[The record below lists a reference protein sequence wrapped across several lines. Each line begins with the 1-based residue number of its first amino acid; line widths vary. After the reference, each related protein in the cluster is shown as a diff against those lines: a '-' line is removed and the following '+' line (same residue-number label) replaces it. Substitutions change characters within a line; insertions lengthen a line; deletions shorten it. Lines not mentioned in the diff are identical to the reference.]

1 MSECVVIIQS
11 WLILPSFFL
20 LDPDL
25 NEEAVQGWQWEPD
38 HLANPRGLWGAA
50 APGLPPLHP
59 LSAHLCG
66 NSRGQ
71 HPHPA
76 GCGLHSDPPHT
87 HVLFPLPLLP
97 AGDRYTSNIMPRL
110 LWSFLEGRKTI
121 SVVSCLLQFYLFAS
135 LAAVECLLL
144 SVMSFDRYLAICHPL
159 HYPALMSTWLC
170 GYLAAGAWFSGF
182 SFSAFTLALA
192 TPLTLCPGSREINH
206 YFCDFTPV
214 VGLFCGDVGVMW
226 GAGVSISGFLTL
238 APFLLI
244 VASYAFILRTVLH
257 IPSGHG
263 KQKAF
268 STCSSHLSVVGV
280 F

>member
-1 MSECVVIIQS
+1 MRKQSRGDSENQTT
-11 WLILPSFFL
+11 WLILEGFGELQHLGFLPFTLFL
-20 LDPDL
+20 LIYVVTVGGNTL
-25 NEEAVQGWQWEPD
+25 ILLAV
-38 HLANPRGLWGAA
+38 ASTRT
-50 APGLPPLHP
+50 
-59 LSAHLCG
+59 
-66 NSRGQ
+66 
-71 HPHPA
+71 
-76 GCGLHSDPPHT
+76 LHSPMYF
-87 HVLFPLPLLP
+87 FPLPLLP

-110 LWSFLEGRKTI
+110 LWSFLEGRETI

-244 VASYAFILRTVLH
+244 VASYAFILRFCTYLQAMESRK
-257 IPSGHG
+257 PSPPVPLISAWSGCFM
-263 KQKAF
+263 A
-268 STCSSHLSVVGV
+268 LSQWSM
-280 F
+280 